1 MKSTNT
7 SLSTIK
13 AVEKKGLIEILI
25 KKYIEILLKTILN
38 PIESINYLQN
48 KILCGYNIKQ
58 Y

>member
-13 AVEKKGLIEILI
+13 AVEKKGLIEIFN
-25 KKYIEILLKTILN
+25 KEIYRN
-38 PIESINYLQN
+38 PIKDNIKPYESINYLQN
-48 KILCGYNIKQ
+48 KNIVWIQ